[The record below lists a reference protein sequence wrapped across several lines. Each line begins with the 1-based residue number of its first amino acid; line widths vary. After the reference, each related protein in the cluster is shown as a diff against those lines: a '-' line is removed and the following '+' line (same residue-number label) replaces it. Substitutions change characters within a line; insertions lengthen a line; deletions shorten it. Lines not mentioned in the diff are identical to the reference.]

1 MQLDS
6 VNLMLVDVRECA
18 GVPCSD
24 LPRPH
29 QMALS
34 TVPVATVGSLN
45 DDGWYHLDPQTI
57 GLLFSP
63 LHA

>member
-1 MQLDS
+1 MQFDS
-6 VNLMLVDVRECA
+6 VNLMRVNVSEC
-18 GVPCSD
+18 GGGPCSD
-24 LPRPH
+24 LLQPH

-45 DDGWYHLDPQTI
+45 DDGWYHLDPQTT